1 MRTPVLFVLVATIFS
16 GCMTPAEQAAEAER
30 DVERMMLVY
39 GPACEK
45 LGFKAN
51 TDPWRN
57 CVIGL
62 GQKDAARQSS
72 NAYYRHAS
80 PFWNGPYWMH

>member
-1 MRTPVLFVLVATIFS
+1 MRTSVFSVLAAFVLA
-16 GCMTPAEQAAEAER
+16 GCATPAEQAAEAER

-62 GQKDAARQSS
+62 GQREATRQSN
-72 NAYYRHAS
+72 NAYYRHAH
-80 PFWNGPYWMH
+80 PFWYRPYWAY

>member
-1 MRTPVLFVLVATIFS
+1 MRISVFS
-16 GCMTPAEQAAEAER
+16 GLIAIVLAGCATPAEQAAEAER
-30 DVERMMLVY
+30 DVERMMLIY

-62 GQKDAARQSS
+62 SQKDAARQSS
-72 NAYYRHAS
+72 NMYHAY
-80 PFWNGPYWMH
+80 PFWHRPYWVY